1 MKGIHFHVYKDLCS
15 CIVFIA
21 TNNEVYVLVK
31 VNVIH
36 LQMICLEI
44 INDFE
49 NSKCLFILISK

>member
-1 MKGIHFHVYKDLCS
+1 MKEIHFHVYKDLCF
-15 CIVFIA
+15 CIIFIT

-44 INDFE
+44 INNFE
-49 NSKCLFILISK
+49 NLKCIFILILK